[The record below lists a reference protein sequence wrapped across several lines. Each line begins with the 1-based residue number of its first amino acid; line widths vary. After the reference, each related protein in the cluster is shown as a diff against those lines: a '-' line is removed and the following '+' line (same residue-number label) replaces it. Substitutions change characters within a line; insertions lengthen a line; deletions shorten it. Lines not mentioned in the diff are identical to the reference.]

1 MDIKE
6 EPLEEEE
13 FFIENLPET
22 YEDPEVDPLGPTE
35 IKVEDEEHD
44 IEIKGDINI
53 PTIAIPD
60 RIKIEE
66 DLLKSEKH
74 EYEIKQEHEIDIP
87 SPDDNE
93 IEAKKIIEE
102 NDTNFVMAKK
112 ITKLSRGSRKI
123 SNVMKLNKV
132 AITGEERICEYR
144 ARIRAAENSTS
155 IESKGTAVQKTLLK
169 NLKANPAKMHENH
182 HSLLYQALT
191 RQNRQV
197 KQKAVDDYQQF
208 AFQVEVHQ
216 QNLPLL
222 SESISSRTVQMQSST
237 QNATGIKRQSE
248 TAQTP
253 AKLIEKDKKL

>member
-102 NDTNFVMAKK
+102 NDTNSFRFSHVILIEARRPVE
-112 ITKLSRGSRKI
+112 TEEVQNGDGKLLLEKTIVKGKQFKCELCDARF
-123 SNVMKLNKV
+123 KV
-132 AITGEERICEYR
+132 GANLRRHIQIHTGEKPFRCELCK
-144 ARIRAAENSTS
+144 AEF
-155 IESKGTAVQKTLLK
+155 
-169 NLKANPAKMHENH
+169 
-182 HSLLYQALT
+182 T
-191 RQNRQV
+191 R
-197 KQKAVDDYQQF
+197 
-208 AFQVEVHQ
+208 
-216 QNLPLL
+216 
-222 SESISSRTVQMQSST
+222 
-237 QNATGIKRQSE
+237 NATLQCHLRFHTNEKPFKCNQCK
-248 TAQTP
+248 
-253 AKLIEKDKKL
+253 AKFVRKSTLNTHVKIHTGEK